1 MKPLFLTSFRV
12 FKLQRLIG
20 VALMVA
26 LLAGCTGKDL
36 YANLHNAGY
45 LTDQAEIIDA
55 ADWKA
60 AETIEIDIRQGEFRP
75 ALIHLVQGEPY
86 IMVIENRDDIGH
98 LFVAQ
103 DFFKTTAIRKMIT
116 ETEEITG
123 VNYIGINLKPGEVK
137 ELHFIPVRDGWYDF
151 EGGNGPGVF
160 LTDYYVSPLSRGATK
175 GMIGAFIV
183 EE

>member
-1 MKPLFLTSFRV
+1 MKPTFSPSSKFPHST
-12 FKLQRLIG
+12 RLIG
-20 VALMVA
+20 VLFLIV
-26 LLAGCTGKDL
+26 LLAGCSDKDL
-36 YANLHNAGY
+36 YANLHSSGY
-45 LTDQAEIIDA
+45 LTDQAEIVEA

-86 IMVIENRDDIGH
+86 IMVIENRDDIDH
-98 LFVAQ
+98 LFVAKE
-103 DFFKTTAIRKMIT
+103 FFKTTAIRKLIT

-137 ELHFIPVRDGWYDF
+137 ELHFVPVRDGWFDF

-160 LTDYYVSPLSRGATK
+160 LTDYYVSPLSRGATR